1 MIPVVNLS
9 VIIRKILSRMLQ
21 SIPVRQSVS
30 IVKQMAA
37 SITTTTVALQNVWK
51 SEVTLLAHVKKLL
64 VQPSDQTVIARQFRF
79 LQVFCKLQMLF
90 VLLKC

>member
-9 VIIRKILSRMLQ
+9 VIIREILSRMLR

-30 IVKQMAA
+30 IAKQITA

-51 SEVTLLAHVKKLL
+51 SEVTLLAHAKRLPA
-64 VQPSDQTVIARQFRF
+64 QPSDQTVIARLFRF
-79 LQVFCKLQMLF
+79 W
-90 VLLKC
+90 

>member
-9 VIIRKILSRMLQ
+9 VIIRENLSRMLR

-30 IVKQMAA
+30 IAKQITA

-51 SEVTLLAHVKKLL
+51 SEATLLAHVKKLL
-64 VQPSDQTVIARQFRF
+64 VQPSDQTVIARLFRF
-79 LQVFCKLQMLF
+79 W
-90 VLLKC
+90 